1 MPPKSTIEWPT
12 DECIVACLV
21 EYGTVTLYAS
31 ALGVSRASL
40 ASHMNRR
47 GLKSPQTPRKLKAKP
62 PNPGD
67 KVSREEILEAEV
79 KELRSRHAKRRTVD
93 VQAERVLAE
102 VRAAVDAPQPR
113 YEPGGLDPNKRPSPH
128 VHNLLFSDTHYGEVV
143 DSAQVAGV
151 NEYDVDVCKRRIA
164 GVHKALQSFVAHRD
178 YTFEELVISCLGDM
192 VSGGPGIHD
201 EIRESNELTAAEQGY
216 EFGIVLG
223 KFVEELVPLYPK
235 IRVLGVAGNHP
246 RMARP
251 HASKNVFD
259 NFDWMAY
266 KTAET
271 YLRNYPTVTCKFPK
285 AGVLIEPIVAGRNAY
300 LFHGDGIR
308 STMPGVP
315 WGGVVRRV
323 NEVRKQFVDLDPP
336 VVIHQFQ
343 LGHFHSPNV
352 VPGVLMNGALTG
364 TNEYG
369 LKNFGGGAAPTQL
382 LATWNP
388 RKKRM
393 TDVSFVTPA

>member
-1 MPPKSTIEWPT
+1 MSKGITIEWPS
-12 DECIVACLV
+12 DKVMQAALNRLRSV
-21 EYGTVTLYAS
+21 NAYAEE
-31 ALGVSRASL
+31 LGRSESSTRRAVIRKKL
-40 ASHMNRR
+40 TIPASKAARNA
-47 GLKSPQTPRKLKAKP
+47 AKP
-62 PNPGD
+62 KPGD
-67 KVSREEILEAEV
+67 AVSQEEILRAEN
-79 KELRSRHAKRRTVD
+79 KELRQRHAKHRTVD

-102 VRAAVDAPQPR
+102 IRAAVDAPQPR
-113 YEPGGLDPNKRPSPH
+113 FEPGVLDPSKRPTPH

-151 NEYDVDVCKRRIA
+151 NECKRRIA

-246 RMARP
+246 RMSKP

-259 NFDWMAY
+259 SFDWMAY

-285 AGVLIEPIVAGRNAY
+285 SGVLVEPIVTGRNAY

-323 NEVRKQFVDLDPP
+323 NEVRKQFIDLDEP

-369 LKNFGGGAAPTQL
+369 LKNFGGGAPPTQL

-388 RKKRM
+388 RKRRM

>member
-1 MPPKSTIEWPT
+1 MPPKFTYEWPS
-12 DECIVACLV
+12 DETIVAGCL
-21 EYGTVTLYAS
+21 EHGTVAAYAA
-31 ALGVSRASL
+31 ALNVSRASL
-40 ASHMNRR
+40 ASHMQRR
-47 GLKSPQTPRKLKAKP
+47 GIKAPSVARKLKASKP
-62 PNPGD
+62 KLGD
-67 KVSREEILEAEV
+67 AVSREELLEAEV

-113 YEPGGLDPNKRPSPH
+113 YEPGVLDPNKRPSPH

-143 DSAQVAGV
+143 DAAQVAGV

-285 AGVLIEPIVAGRNAY
+285 AGMLVEPIVPGRNAS
-300 LFHGDGIR
+300 LNH
-308 STMPGVP
+308 
-315 WGGVVRRV
+315 
-323 NEVRKQFVDLDPP
+323 DLNPP
-336 VVIHQFQ
+336 IVIHQYQ
-343 LGHFHSPNV
+343 CGHFHSPNV
-352 VPGVLMNGALTG
+352 VPGVLMNGALVG
-364 TNEYG
+364 TNEFG
-369 LKNFGGGAAPTQL
+369 IKNFGGGAPPTQL